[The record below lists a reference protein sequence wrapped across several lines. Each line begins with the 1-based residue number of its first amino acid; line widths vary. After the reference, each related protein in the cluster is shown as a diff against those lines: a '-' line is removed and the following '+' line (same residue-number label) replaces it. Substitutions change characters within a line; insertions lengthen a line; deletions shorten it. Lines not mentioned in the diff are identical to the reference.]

1 MIPGDLI
8 GGDIFK
14 HNQTVG
20 RKRIQIKACVFN
32 MDDIDGAACR
42 GKGSAEIPT
51 SPVMRYE
58 KDCASSFDSRYSTT
72 GIVFWDAI

>member
-20 RKRIQIKACVFN
+20 RKRVQIKACVFN

-42 GKGSAEIPT
+42 GKGSTEIPA

-58 KDCASSFDSRYSTT
+58 KDCALSFDSRNTT
-72 GIVFWDAI
+72 TCVIFRDAI